1 MAGRTALLEQNK
13 AVYLAAAAERGLTI
27 MDYEAYKDIANLVL
41 AAIGHRNTKLHFGQG
56 RATILTKSGTTDQ
69 LGMGSTSGENGT
81 DLAVT
86 LTTAYGNTIRT
97 VQETSRIMGYESLAS
112 AFFFILDNASRR
124 SDPYSDLRVAV
135 TFLKSA
141 LPPFEERKLS
151 LIPGSDA
158 YVSVAAV
165 YGQRFADIVQTGTPS
180 GFGDTATLTTYY
192 CAQQTSH
199 TGASLVNSGHPN
211 GSTGHLLGLCGR
223 GDESHKVMLGV
234 RLMYRGKMEYVK

>member
-1 MAGRTALLEQNK
+1 
-13 AVYLAAAAERGLTI
+13 
-27 MDYEAYKDIANLVL
+27 
-41 AAIGHRNTKLHFGQG
+41 
-56 RATILTKSGTTDQ
+56 
-69 LGMGSTSGENGT
+69 
-81 DLAVT
+81 
-86 LTTAYGNTIRT
+86 
-97 VQETSRIMGYESLAS
+97 MGYESLAS

-165 YGQRFADIVQTGTPS
+165 YGQRFADIVQTG
-180 GFGDTATLTTYY
+180 FGDTATLTTYY

-223 GDESHKVMLGV
+223 GDELHKVMLGV